1 MPIRRLLPAAPLPA
15 ARTTPAPVTMSVPSD
30 IQIAQQAKMRPITD
44 VAAEL
49 DLTPDDLDLYGK
61 YKAKIP
67 LEISERPARGKLV
80 IVTAINPTAAGE
92 GKTTTSVGL
101 AQAFRRLGKRVALCV
116 REPSLG
122 PVFGVKG
129 GAAGGG
135 YAQVL
140 PMDDINLHFTGD
152 FHAISSTHALLAAML
167 DNHLQQGNALG
178 IDPRR
183 ITWPRTI
190 DMNDRALRKVI
201 IGLGGPA
208 EGVPREERF
217 VIIPASEI
225 MAIVA
230 LASSVKDL
238 EERLARV
245 IVGSTYGAERKP
257 VRAGDLKAAGAMGL
271 LLKDAIRP
279 NLVQTLE
286 GGPAFVHAG
295 PFGNIAHG
303 CNSVIATR
311 SALALADIVVT
322 EAGFGSDLGAE
333 KFFDIKCRSA
343 GLKPEAAVL
352 VATIRALKLNGGADK
367 KKLGTEDL
375 GALERGLP
383 NLDHHIMNVKQFGL
397 PVVVA
402 VNRFTS
408 DSDAEL
414 AMVVEA
420 ARRAGVRVAMCEVWA
435 RGGAGGEELAQQV
448 LGLLDEGSAR
458 FAPLYDAAL
467 PIREKISIIAS
478 RVYGAAGVD
487 YAPKAD
493 RNIEYLQSIG
503 LGGTPICMAKT
514 QYSLSDDASRL
525 GRPTGFRITVN
536 EVYPA
541 AGAGFVV
548 AQCGDIMT
556 MPGLPKEPAAE
567 RMSVKPDGSIVG
579 LF

>member
-1 MPIRRLLPAAPLPA
+1 VA
-15 ARTTPAPVTMSVPSD
+15 VPTD
-30 IQIAQQAKMRPITD
+30 IEIAQGAKLRPIVD

-49 DLTPDDLDLYGK
+49 DLTADDLDLYGK
-61 YKAKIP
+61 FKAKIP
-67 LEISERPARGKLV
+67 LEITARPPRGRLV
-80 IVTAINPTAAGE
+80 LVTAINPTAAGE

-101 AQAFRRLGKRVALCV
+101 AQALRRLGTRTALCI

-140 PMDDINLHFTGD
+140 PMEDINLHFTGD
-152 FHAISSTHALLAAML
+152 FHAISSAHALLSAML
-167 DNHLQQGNALG
+167 DNHLQQGNALN

-190 DMNDRALRKVI
+190 DMNDRALRKIV

-208 EGVPREERF
+208 EGIVREERF

-230 LASSVKDL
+230 LSSSFRDL
-238 EERLARV
+238 EERLARI
-245 IVGSTYGAERKP
+245 IVGSTAGASRKP
-257 VRAGDLKAAGAMGL
+257 VRAGELKVAGAMAM

-303 CNSVIATR
+303 CNSVLATK
-311 SALALADIVVT
+311 AGLALADVVIT

-333 KFFDIKCRSA
+333 KFFDIKCRMA
-343 GLKPEAAVL
+343 GLNPEAAVL
-352 VATIRALKLNGGADK
+352 VATVRALKMNGGADK
-367 KKLGTEDL
+367 KALGTENL
-375 GALERGLP
+375 EALAKGIV
-383 NLDHHIMNVKQFGL
+383 NLEHHIDNVRQFGV

-414 AMVVEA
+414 QLVIDT
-420 ARRAGVRVAMCEVWA
+420 ARKAGVRVALNEVWA
-435 RGGAGGEELAQQV
+435 KGGEGGEDLAREVLDMLAKGGA
-448 LGLLDEGSAR
+448 R
-458 FAPLYDAAL
+458 YAPIYDTSL
-467 PIREKISIIAS
+467 PIRQKVELVARK
-478 RVYGAAGVD
+478 VYGADGVD
-487 YAPKAD
+487 FAPKAD
-493 RNIEYLQSIG
+493 RSIDYLESIG
-503 LGGTPICMAKT
+503 LGQTPICMAKT
-514 QYSLSDDASRL
+514 QYSLTDDATKL
-525 GRPTGFRITVN
+525 GRPKGFRITVN
-536 EVYPA
+536 EVYPS

-548 AQCGDIMT
+548 AQCGDVMT

-567 RMSVKPDGSIVG
+567 RMAVRPDGSIVG

>member
-1 MPIRRLLPAAPLPA
+1 
-15 ARTTPAPVTMSVPSD
+15 MSVPSD
-30 IQIAQQAKMRPITD
+30 IEIAQQARMRPITD

-67 LEISERPARGKLV
+67 LAISQRPARGKLV
-80 IVTAINPTAAGE
+80 LVTAINPTAAGE

-101 AQAFRRLGKRVALCV
+101 AQAFRRIGKRVALCI

-238 EERLARV
+238 EERLSR
-245 IVGSTYGAERKP
+245 IIIGSTYGADRKP

-333 KFFDIKCRSA
+333 KFFDIKCRAA
-343 GLKPEAAVL
+343 GLNPEAAVL
-352 VATIRALKLNGGADK
+352 VATIRALKMNGGAQK
-367 KKLGTEDL
+367 SKLAAEDL

-383 NLDHHIMNVKQFGL
+383 NLEHHITNVKQFGL

-414 AMVVEA
+414 KMVVEA
-420 ARRAGVRVAMCEVWA
+420 ARKAGVRVAMNEVWA
-435 RGGAGGEELAQQV
+435 RGGAGGEELAHEV
-448 LGLLDEGSAR
+448 LGILEEGSAK
-458 FAPLYDAAL
+458 FAPLYDEKL

-503 LGGTPICMAKT
+503 LGSTPICMAKT
-514 QYSLSDDASRL
+514 QYSLSDDATRL

-567 RMSVKPDGSIVG
+567 RMAVMPYGSIVG

>member
-1 MPIRRLLPAAPLPA
+1 
-15 ARTTPAPVTMSVPSD
+15 MSVPSD
-30 IQIAQQAKMRPITD
+30 IEIAQQARMRPITD

-67 LEISERPARGKLV
+67 LSISERPARGKLV
-80 IVTAINPTAAGE
+80 LVTAINPTAAGE

-101 AQAFRRLGKRVALCV
+101 AQAFRRIGKRVALCI

-152 FHAISSTHALLAAML
+152 FHAISTTHALLAAML

-178 IDPRR
+178 VDPRR

-238 EERLARV
+238 EERLARI
-245 IVGSTYGAERKP
+245 IVGSTYGADRKP
-257 VRAGDLKAAGAMGL
+257 IRAGDLKAAGAMGL

-352 VATIRALKLNGGADK
+352 VATIRALKLNGGAQK
-367 KKLGTEDL
+367 TKLATEDL

-383 NLDHHIMNVKQFGL
+383 NLEHHIMNVKQFGL

-414 AMVVEA
+414 KMVVEA
-420 ARRAGVRVAMCEVWA
+420 AQKAGVRVAMNEVWA
-435 RGGAGGEELAQQV
+435 RGGAGGEELAHQV
-448 LGLLDEGSAR
+448 LGLLDEGSAN
-458 FAPLYDAAL
+458 FAPLYDEKL
-467 PIREKISIIAS
+467 PIREKISVIAS

-493 RNIEYLQSIG
+493 RSIEYLQSIG
-503 LGGTPICMAKT
+503 LGSTPICMAKT
-514 QYSLSDDASRL
+514 QYSLSDDATRL

-556 MPGLPKEPAAE
+556 MPGLPREPAAE
-567 RMSVKPDGSIVG
+567 RMAVKPDGSIVG